1 MDVDHAAGAIG
12 GDDHKAIILARPS
25 SGLCQQS
32 AAERV
37 MMGQKWGKPYANPC
51 HSMPTMH
58 FCKRVRMGAS
68 AHNHG
73 PFLLKPL
80 HTPAQ
85 LAYVKHPDSI
95 VWLYR
100 HHQLPGREDITH

>member
-85 LAYVKHPDSI
+85 LA
-95 VWLYR
+95 
-100 HHQLPGREDITH
+100 